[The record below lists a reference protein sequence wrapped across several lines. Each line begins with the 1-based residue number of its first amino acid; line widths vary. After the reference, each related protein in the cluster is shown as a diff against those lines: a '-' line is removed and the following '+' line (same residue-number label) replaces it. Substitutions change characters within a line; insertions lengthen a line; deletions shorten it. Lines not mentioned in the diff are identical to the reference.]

1 MDAYE
6 ELLSRMK
13 SMDLIS
19 QIGSLVSWDQ
29 EVMMPPK
36 AATLRGEQLS
46 WISKTGHEKMT
57 DPRVGEL
64 LDELEARDDLN
75 EVEAANIRLAR
86 DSYDKATK
94 LPTEFVG
101 EMAKLQ
107 SKCQISWTEAR
118 AKDDFSIFRDDLA
131 KMIEMCRQKADYL
144 GYDELR
150 YDCLLYTSPSP
161 RD

>member
-1 MDAYE
+1 
-6 ELLSRMK
+6 
-13 SMDLIS
+13 
-19 QIGSLVSWDQ
+19 
-29 EVMMPPK
+29 MPPK

-101 EMAKLQ
+101 EMAKLHRILRPLPDSPMELVGQ
-107 SKCQISWTEAR
+107 QPR
-118 AKDDFSIFRDDLA
+118 AGPVILCGR
-131 KMIEMCRQKADYL
+131 MEEHR
-144 GYDELR
+144 G
-150 YDCLLYTSPSP
+150 SP
-161 RD
+161 RQGSVTNHRAEFCRRVRAIPLQEGGLRKKWNALDRKSVV